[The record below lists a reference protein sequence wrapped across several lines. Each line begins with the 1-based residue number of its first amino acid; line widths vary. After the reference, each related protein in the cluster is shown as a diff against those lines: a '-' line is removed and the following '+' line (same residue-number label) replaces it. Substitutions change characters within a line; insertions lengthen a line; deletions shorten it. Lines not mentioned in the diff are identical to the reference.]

1 MFLGREILLRE
12 ITDTLIILTDYIYH
26 QNEKSKPREMDLP
39 FLKNDITKNFE
50 ALNSWELVI
59 RLT

>member
-1 MFLGREILLRE
+1 MLFLLVFACHTHKLGP
-12 ITDTLIILTDYIYH
+12 ILTDYIYH

-50 ALNSWELVI
+50 ALEFKFSFQLSVI
-59 RLT
+59 